1 MVGAGRGLIK
11 RITFVTLASVTSV
24 VGIGCSTR
32 SGSSPPDAGVDNA
45 PPPRIRVTADRDD
58 LVFTFQDPKTGAFS
72 TASSTEE
79 VPKGARDAVVVT
91 DLSLSP
97 QQRQAGRYI
106 YLTDLTERRS
116 DGTYPVSV
124 ASRYGFESQITNTAT
139 TAGGS
144 GTGVVVYTAA
154 WCGVCKSTKRLLRQ
168 WGVPFVDKDVEASR
182 SAQLE
187 LAGKA
192 ARANARPSGVPVI
205 DVSGTLLLGLDEQ
218 RLRETLEAKGFL

>member
-11 RITFVTLASVTSV
+11 RITFVTLAVLTSIA
-24 VGIGCSTR
+24 GIGCSVR
-32 SGSSPPDAGVDNA
+32 SGADTPDAGAADA

-58 LVFTFQDPKTGAFS
+58 LVFTFQDPKSGAFA
-72 TASSTEE
+72 TASSAAD
-79 VPKGARDAVVVT
+79 VPEGARDAVVVT

-106 YLTDLTERRS
+106 YLTDLTEPRP

-124 ASRYGFESQITNTAT
+124 ASRYGFESQATGTAT
-139 TAGGS
+139 VAGGS
-144 GTGVVVYTAA
+144 GGQVVVYTAA

-168 WGVPFVDKDVEASR
+168 WGVSFVDKDVEASR

-187 LAGKA
+187 LASKA

-218 RLRETLEAKGFL
+218 RLRETLKAKGFL